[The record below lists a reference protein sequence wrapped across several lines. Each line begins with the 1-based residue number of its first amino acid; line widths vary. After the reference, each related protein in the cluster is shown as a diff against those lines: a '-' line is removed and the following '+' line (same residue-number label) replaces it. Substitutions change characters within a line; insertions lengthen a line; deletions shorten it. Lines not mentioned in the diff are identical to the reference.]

1 MHFLTHTLPKT
12 HDLQLT
18 IPPPTPVLILTT
30 FPITSFFFMTG
41 MMTIDVGDDNNGDDI
56 GEDAATSHC
65 EH

>member
-18 IPPPTPVLILTT
+18 IPPPPPVLILTT

-56 GEDAATSHC
+56 GEDDAYSHC